1 MLVSQLFS
9 GADFSREIKDKEI
22 INITDNS
29 QNCCEGSIFVC
40 HSSGE
45 KYVKEALEK
54 GAVLVVAET
63 KLTENCYVTEDTARE
78 YARLS
83 AEFFGNRHRNL
94 KLIAVTGTNGKT
106 TTANMIYT
114 ILTLSGKKCGLI
126 GTVKSNICG
135 EETLSSLSTPDPF
148 EMHSMFSRLYEWGAE
163 YCIVEASSQGI
174 SEGRLSGLGF
184 YMTVLTNISRDHL
197 DYHGTMEN
205 YIESKK
211 SIFPLSDKAV
221 INIDDVC
228 CEEFISACRGKVI
241 TYSLNKNEA
250 DYISKSIKLREDGSD
265 YAVIADYA
273 IHRIKLS
280 VPGDFNILN
289 SLAAIAAARECDV
302 SLEFCA
308 YALKSF
314 GGVKGRMEILSTDTD
329 YKVIIDYAHTP
340 DALKKVLLCLGS
352 FPHNRV
358 ITVFGCG
365 GERDKEKRSMMG
377 NIASQLSDILV
388 ITSDN
393 PRGEE
398 PMKIIDDILSGVRKG
413 KKTVYIHEN
422 RRKAIEYALKIA
434 QKNDII
440 LLAGKG
446 HETYQL
452 LGEEKIHMDER
463 EIVREIL
470 GVQV

>member
-22 INITDNS
+22 KNITDNS

-40 HSSGE
+40 HNSGE

-54 GAVLVVAET
+54 GAILVVAE
-63 KLTENCYVTEDTARE
+63 KQLTDNCYITDDTARE

-83 AEFFGNRHRNL
+83 AEFYGNRHRNL

-126 GTVKSNICG
+126 GTVSSNICG
-135 EETLSSLSTPDPF
+135 EETESHLSTPDPF
-148 EMHSMFSRLYEWGAE
+148 EMHRMFSQLYKWGAE
-163 YCIVEASSQGI
+163 YCVVEASSQGI
-174 SEGRLSGLGF
+174 SEGRLLGLDF
-184 YMTVLTNISRDHL
+184 YLSVFTNISRDHL

-205 YIESKK
+205 YIQSKK
-211 SIFPLSDKAV
+211 SIFKECKKAV
-221 INIDDVC
+221 INTDDEYS
-228 CEEFISACRGKVI
+228 EEFIRECKGKVI

-250 DYISKSIKLREDGSD
+250 DYIAKSIKLREDGSD

-273 IHRIKLS
+273 IHRIKLNI
-280 VPGDFNILN
+280 PGEFNIMN
-289 SLAAIAAARECDV
+289 SLAAVATARECDV

-314 GGVKGRMEILSTDTD
+314 GGVKGRMELLDLDTD

-340 DALKKVLLCLGS
+340 DALKKVLLCLNS
-352 FPHNRV
+352 FPHSRV

-365 GERDKEKRSMMG
+365 GERDTEKRSMMG
-377 NIASQLSDILV
+377 DVASQLSDILI

-398 PMKIIDDILSGVRKG
+398 PLKIIDDILSGVKKG
-413 KKTVYIHEN
+413 KKSVYIHQN

-434 QKNDII
+434 EKNDII

-446 HETYQL
+446 HETYQI
-452 LGEEKIHMDER
+452 LGEEKIPMDER

-470 GVQV
+470 CK